1 MKKILVVILLVLGL
15 LASCNCESPKREM
28 PVEPVKELTETNYMP
43 LEHANKFTYEGHSY
57 IVFYSHVNMYKG
69 FAGVVHDPDC
79 ECQKRD

>member
-1 MKKILVVILLVLGL
+1 MKKILVASL
-15 LASCNCESPKREM
+15 LALSLLISCSCENCERKM
-28 PVEPVKELTETNYMP
+28 PVEPIKELTETNYMP
-43 LEHANKFTYEGHSY
+43 FEHANKFTYDGHSY